1 MKIIFA
7 DSFYWIALL
16 SPKDTWHSRV
26 IEWSQ
31 SYPDVSLLI
40 TDGIIDEIFAHFSKQ
55 GDILRGKVIELYQ
68 NILDEP
74 NIQLIAYNQEL
85 RQAGIELYQKRPDK
99 GYSLADCI
107 SMAIMKKLNISEVLT
122 NDKHFSQEGFTI
134 LFSKQI

>member
-26 IEWSQ
+26 IKWSQ
-31 SYPDVSLLI
+31 SYPDVSLVI

-85 RQAGIELYQKRPDK
+85 RQAGIELYKKRPDK
-99 GYSLADCI
+99 GYSLTDCI
-107 SMAIMKKLNISEVLT
+107 SMVVMKKLNISEVLT

-134 LFSKQI
+134 LFSKQL

>member
-31 SYPDVSLLI
+31 SYPDVSLVI
-40 TDGIIDEIFAHFSKQ
+40 TDGIIDEIFTHFSKQ

-74 NIQLIAYNQEL
+74 NIQLITYNQEL
-85 RQAGIELYQKRPDK
+85 R
-99 GYSLADCI
+99 
-107 SMAIMKKLNISEVLT
+107 
-122 NDKHFSQEGFTI
+122 
-134 LFSKQI
+134 

>member
-1 MKIIFA
+1 M
-7 DSFYWIALL
+7 L
-16 SPKDTWHSRV
+16 SPKDTWHSKV

-31 SYPDVSLLI
+31 SYPDVSLVI

-99 GYSLADCI
+99 GYSLTDCI
-107 SMAIMKKLNISEVLT
+107 SMVIMKKLNISEVLT

-134 LFSKQI
+134 LFSKQL

>member
-31 SYPDVSLLI
+31 SYPDVSLVI

-99 GYSLADCI
+99 GYSLTDCI
-107 SMAIMKKLNISEVLT
+107 SMVIMKKLNISEVLT

>member
-31 SYPDVSLLI
+31 SSPDVSLVI

-85 RQAGIELYQKRPDK
+85 RQAGIELYQKRSDK
-99 GYSLADCI
+99 GYSLTDCI
-107 SMAIMKKLNISEVLT
+107 SMIIMKKLNISEVLT

-134 LFSKQI
+134 LFSKQF

>member
-31 SYPDVSLLI
+31 SYPDVSLVI

-85 RQAGIELYQKRPDK
+85 RQAGIELYKKRPDK
-99 GYSLADCI
+99 GYSLTDCI
-107 SMAIMKKLNISEVLT
+107 SMVVMKKLNISEVLT

-134 LFSKQI
+134 LFSKQF